1 MLAVKHFNSKLHI
14 TPRAKIKFIVIV
26 SIVQCVNPVQRET
39 SLKHPDTSNSCIS
52 LKKLH
57 SSDSSGDVMVS
68 NKRWKKKTLGS
79 GATGGRHCVK
89 GHVTQVAGG
98 KLLKSDF
105 QKQRIEKETHYK
117 DLGDSLLVSDLRR
130 LHSETE
136 TQELCSSSGLV
147 QYRRDKSDE
156 KNRRRA
162 RTDRWLPLSVCP
174 HASCFSCCP
183 GPSQVSE

>member
-1 MLAVKHFNSKLHI
+1 
-14 TPRAKIKFIVIV
+14 
-26 SIVQCVNPVQRET
+26 
-39 SLKHPDTSNSCIS
+39 
-52 LKKLH
+52 
-57 SSDSSGDVMVS
+57 MVS

-89 GHVTQVAGG
+89 GHVPQVAGG

-117 DLGDSLLVSDLRR
+117 DLGDSLLVSDLQR

-147 QYRRDKSDE
+147 QYRRDTSRMKRTGDGLAQTDGSRCLSARMPPAFPVVRDPRKSQ
-156 KNRRRA
+156 NRI
-162 RTDRWLPLSVCP
+162 
-174 HASCFSCCP
+174 
-183 GPSQVSE
+183 